1 MKSEKEKWNACVP
14 DLGSQNLDSLSP
26 KSNLTMVSYQE
37 TGDLFVDTCESVE
50 SAQSIAYSAVGYN
63 SGTTKLATGEE
74 NCSRLLG

>member
-1 MKSEKEKWNACVP
+1 M
-14 DLGSQNLDSLSP
+14 DSLSP